1 LNYFLGNHFSVI
13 EKDVILQIKFYYKMM
28 WLNYHLADQKTARYF
43 YNKIPKESRTFKI
56 KFIKF
61 LYEYL
66 PLKNASYLHQNYLP
80 EL

>member
-1 LNYFLGNHFSVI
+1 
-13 EKDVILQIKFYYKMM
+13 M